1 MIDSGAGGAD
11 VIFHSKAVD
20 ELGLSDLLDSEGRRV
35 SSRVRGG
42 SGANG
47 ESGGATLTYRTT
59 MEWLQLFSADAKGE
73 CVRFEN
79 IDTLLASGEGF
90 SLSEHSCGMICARL
104 LGKKTIV
111 YDVPR
116 RRIAFIE

>member
-1 MIDSGAGGAD
+1 
-11 VIFHSKAVD
+11 
-20 ELGLSDLLDSEGRRV
+20 
-35 SSRVRGG
+35 
-42 SGANG
+42 
-47 ESGGATLTYRTT
+47 
-59 MEWLQLFSADAKGE
+59 MEWLQLVSADAKGE

-104 LGKKTIV
+104 LGKKQIV

-116 RRIAFIE
+116 RRIAFVE